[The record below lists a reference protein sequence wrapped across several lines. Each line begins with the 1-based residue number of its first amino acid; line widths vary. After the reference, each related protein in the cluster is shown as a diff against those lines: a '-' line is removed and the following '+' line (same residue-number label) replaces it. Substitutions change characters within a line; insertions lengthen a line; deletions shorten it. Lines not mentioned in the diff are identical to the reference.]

1 MRKRFLRRVI
11 LLAAPI
17 VWRRVQRRMYRRGR
31 GHGGHRGRGYIHWG
45 GREARYGNRGR
56 SRFWL

>member
-11 LLAAPI
+11 LLATPI
-17 VWRRVQRRMYRRGR
+17 VWRRVQRRMNGR
-31 GHGGHRGRGYIHWG
+31 GKGHRRRGYIHWG